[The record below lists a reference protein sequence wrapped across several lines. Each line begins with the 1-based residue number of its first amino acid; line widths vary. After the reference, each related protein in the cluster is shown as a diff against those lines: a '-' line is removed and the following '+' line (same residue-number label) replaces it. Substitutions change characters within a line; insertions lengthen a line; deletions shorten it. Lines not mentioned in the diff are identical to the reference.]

1 MTFFKYNRAYL
12 LLSML
17 ISLSIPVLAPLLVLP
32 EASVP
37 ALHWSHLSDDIT
49 YIIAD
54 NKQTTNDWKDWKGLI
69 SKILWAI
76 YGVGVTVVLLKMLY
90 GLSKIYTYY
99 SQGQKENF
107 IGYHIITTDAVHLP
121 FSFFKSI
128 YISKHVPLKDH
139 IHTILEHEQIHIRQ
153 WHTLDVLI
161 AEIVQAFFWFNP
173 VMIYYKRALRQ
184 AHEFLADDIICR
196 NNSVSNYTNLLLSKS
211 QSGLEL
217 ALTNQ
222 FFHSQIKKRIQMM
235 TTAKTNRSATWKY
248 ALVLPILIGMVVIFS
263 SSTMKPKHDD
273 VFSLNKDSIPN
284 IISNSTLYGNALM
297 IKDVSEIS
305 IEKNLAKVILN
316 SGVIKY
322 YYLDNQQDALEFNNF
337 YGNLTTTP
345 IPTKTDRQI
354 FRIAQQMPR
363 FPGCEDLL
371 SDSDKKDCS
380 NKKMLEYI
388 YSHLTYPEDAK
399 INGIE
404 GKVLSQFIINT
415 DGSVS
420 DIQIIQDIGGG
431 CGQAVIDLL
440 QKMNDMPEKWIPGR
454 QSGKNVDVV
463 YTLPIKFKMS
473 DDQPIAKKGSEIIT
487 KSTELDGK
495 DVEKLITELAY
506 FRTDEKTNDPNLRLT
521 LSGKAMRE
529 FINKQLIY
537 PSSAKKNNI
546 EGTTYIQIN
555 LDKNG
560 KITDAFIKEDIG
572 FGCGEEALR
581 VVKMMPNWNPATKN
595 GKAISSIQTIPIF
608 FRLPK
613 INSSDVK
620 PNFKMNLPIL
630 NIFPNPANDYLE
642 LSLESTEKDDVEI
655 SLHDMAGKLW
665 YEKKVNFNDIQNK
678 MKIDISHINQPSI
691 LVSVKQG
698 KNILSQTVLVGR

>member
-99 SQGQKENF
+99 SQGQKEDFN
-107 IGYHIITTDAVHLP
+107 GYHIITTDAVHLP

-248 ALVLPILIGMVVIFS
+248 ALVLPILIGLIFF
-263 SSTMKPKHDD
+263 
-273 VFSLNKDSIPN
+273 FSCKESQ
-284 IISNSTLYGNALM
+284 
-297 IKDVSEIS
+297 V
-305 IEKNLAKVILN
+305 
-316 SGVIKY
+316 
-322 YYLDNQQDALEFNNF
+322 NQD
-337 YGNLTTTP
+337 TTTET
-345 IPTKTDRQI
+345 PTKIKSTPISDPGTYSDVEMENVYKV
-354 FRIAQQMPR
+354 AEEMPR
-363 FPGCEDLL
+363 FPGCE
-371 SDSDKKDCS
+371 SIISKREKEDCA
-380 NKKMLEYI
+380 KTKMLEYI
-388 YSHLTYPEDAK
+388 YKNLKYPQEAIK
-399 INGIE
+399 AGLE
-404 GKVLSQFIINT
+404 GQCVVRFIVNT
-415 DGSVS
+415 DGNIENIKIVR
-420 DIQIIQDIGGG
+420 DIGGG
-431 CGQAVIDLL
+431 CGQAVLNVISG
-440 QKMNDMPEKWIPGR
+440 MNEMQEKWI
-454 QSGKNVDVV
+454 SGKQGTKLVKVL
-463 YTLPIKFKMS
+463 YTLPVRFKLEGES
-473 DDQPIAKKGSEIIT
+473 
-487 KSTELDGK
+487 KSIGNVERKAENTHPEL
-495 DVEKLITELAY
+495 V
-506 FRTDEKTNDPNLRLT
+506 
-521 LSGKAMRE
+521 
-529 FINKQLIY
+529 Q
-537 PSSAKKNNI
+537 
-546 EGTTYIQIN
+546 
-555 LDKNG
+555 
-560 KITDAFIKEDIG
+560 
-572 FGCGEEALR
+572 
-581 VVKMMPNWNPATKN
+581 
-595 GKAISSIQTIPIF
+595 
-608 FRLPK
+608 
-613 INSSDVK
+613 
-620 PNFKMNLPIL
+620 
-630 NIFPNPANDYLE
+630 
-642 LSLESTEKDDVEI
+642 
-655 SLHDMAGKLW
+655 
-665 YEKKVNFNDIQNK
+665 
-678 MKIDISHINQPSI
+678 KIDIGRKDQLLHQKVNDSKVAFNVQNDKSLKFTNPINENQEKGKRLCFIDGIETDFDLLKNTTYTADSI
-691 LVSVKQG
+691 MIMTPESAIAKYG
-698 KNILSQTVLVGR
+698 EKAKYGSIEFFNAKFSSKN